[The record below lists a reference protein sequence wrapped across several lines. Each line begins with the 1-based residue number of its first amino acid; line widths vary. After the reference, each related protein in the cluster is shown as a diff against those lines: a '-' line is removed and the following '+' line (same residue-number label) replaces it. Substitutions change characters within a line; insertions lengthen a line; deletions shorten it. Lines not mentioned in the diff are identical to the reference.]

1 MRRSTPTALLVAI
14 VLLLAGGVATAV
26 VRESR
31 DGSSVANAPA
41 TTVPDVRQ
49 PPAQGAAPTVPTTAS
64 AAAPT
69 TVALAPTTVAPPANP
84 STAPSAVPPTT
95 AAAAPSG
102 TASGAGPTSTAVPPP
117 LTAMP
122 NTGGRPLSVLGV
134 LLVAAGLLGWRLS
147 GKRRTTG

>member
-1 MRRSTPTALLVAI
+1 VRRSTPTALLVAI

-69 TVALAPTTVAPPANP
+69 TVALAPTTVAPPATP
-84 STAPSAVPPTT
+84 
-95 AAAAPSG
+95 
-102 TASGAGPTSTAVPPP
+102 STAVPPP